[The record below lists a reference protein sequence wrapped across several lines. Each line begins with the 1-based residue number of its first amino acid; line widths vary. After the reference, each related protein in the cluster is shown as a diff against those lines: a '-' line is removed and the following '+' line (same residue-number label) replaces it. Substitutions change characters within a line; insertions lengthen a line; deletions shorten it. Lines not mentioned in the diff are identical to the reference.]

1 MSRRRPTSRTARFA
15 GLLAVTVTAGVLAA
29 VPSSAISGGN
39 PVADGTYGFAA
50 NINVGG
56 VRGCTGA
63 LVAPQWVITA
73 RSCFADAGPL
83 PAGPPPKPTTVTVGR
98 TVLTGTGGSV
108 QQVAE
113 IDPRDDRDVVLA
125 KLPTPVTGV
134 TPVPIAA
141 NAPAAG
147 EVLHVAGYG
156 RTATDWVPD
165 RLHAADFTVQ
175 AVRDDANLDVAASAG
190 DSDPCKGDAGG
201 PALRGTGG
209 QVELAAISSTSWQHG
224 CLDVTE
230 TRHGATETRLD
241 TIASWIRDVTKG
253 WGFIGGQELWRDSMW
268 FDNAKHVSGDFNGDG
283 KEDLAI
289 LYKWDNLHGVIHTWT
304 STDTGLKFN
313 YAVWDSGPGQFAW
326 DNAKFVAGD
335 WNGDGKDDL
344 AILYKWDNGRSVVHT
359 WTSTGTAFTFH
370 YVQWDS
376 GPDQFIFENAKFV
389 SGDWNGDGK
398 TDLGILYKWQDTR
411 SVIHTWTST
420 GTGLSFNYVVWD
432 SASATANF
440 DWSAVKLVTGD
451 FTGDHKT
458 DLAALYAT
466 DATHSAVQTWTST
479 GTGMDYDPQAIW
491 RLTSGAPAQLVPG
504 NAIPVAADLNGDQ
517 HRDLAFFYNHG
528 ADTAGILSFLNQ
540 NLGATTG

>member
-1 MSRRRPTSRTARFA
+1 M
-15 GLLAVTVTAGVLAA
+15 
-29 VPSSAISGGN
+29 
-39 PVADGTYGFAA
+39 
-50 NINVGG
+50 
-56 VRGCTGA
+56 
-63 LVAPQWVITA
+63 
-73 RSCFADAGPL
+73 
-83 PAGPPPKPTTVTVGR
+83 
-98 TVLTGTGGSV
+98 LTGTGGSV

-125 KLPTPVTGV
+125 KLPTPVTAV

-289 LYKWDNLHGVIHTWT
+289 LYKWDNLHGVIQTVPQ
-304 STDTGLKFN
+304 SVTGFTFN
-313 YAVWDSGPGQFAW
+313 YVVWDSGPGQFIW
-326 DNAKFVAGD
+326 DNAKIVAGD

-411 SVIHTWTST
+411 SVIHTWMST